1 MKVLV
6 VGINSKY
13 IHTNLAIRYLKAN
26 CSFPVDLIEFT
37 IKDAQEQI
45 LEQIINEKPDILA
58 FSVYIWN
65 VEIIKALLTTI
76 KEKELNINI
85 ILGGPE
91 VSYEFNQYLEEGLA
105 NYIISN
111 EGEIAFNLLVE
122 ALIYNKDIKNV
133 PNVSYL
139 DNDIVVRNKLE
150 EIDDLEAIHNPYIF
164 DNDDVKNKIQYVE
177 LSRGCPF
184 NCAYCLA
191 SLEKKVRFFSLE
203 RVKSDIN
210 TLYKKG
216 AKTFKFL
223 DRTFNLKPDLALD
236 LFHFIIDN
244 DFSKAVFQ
252 FEINGDILTDKV
264 INYLNQNCPENRI
277 RFEIG
282 IQSTNDKVNEAVD
295 RKQDTDL
302 LFKNIKKLKKGNII
316 MHLDLIAG
324 LPYEDLASFKNTFNS
339 AFKLYAKELQ
349 LGFLKI
355 LKGTKLYY
363 QQSNYNYTFDKCAP
377 YEFIENEYLSAED
390 RKTIHL
396 AEDALEIFWNK
407 GFLNPTIQEIT
418 SKLVSPFDFFYDL
431 GKYYLSKGY
440 KFHRYQLTDIF
451 IALEE
456 FINDDKIT
464 ASIRYDYLK
473 HHKIKPKI
481 YWENQIKKNEII
493 RRFHS
498 ENLNY
503 NIDKLYKY
511 SVVTK
516 YNEDYLITIYYPQK
530 REMHILKAY
539 LK

>member
-1 MKVLV
+1 MKILL

-37 IKDAQEQI
+37 IKDSQEKI
-45 LEQIINEKPDILA
+45 LDQLYNEKPDILA

-65 VEIIKALLTTI
+65 VEIIKKLLTSI
-76 KEKELNINI
+76 KDSKYNPKI

-91 VSYEFNQYLEEGLA
+91 VSYEFNYYLENGLA
-105 NYIISN
+105 DYIISN
-111 EGEIAFNLLVE
+111 EGEIAFNSLVN
-122 ALIYNKDIKNV
+122 ALIYNKDIKDI
-133 PNVSYL
+133 PNVSYYRS
-139 DNDIVVRNKLE
+139 NIITRNKLE
-150 EIDDLEAIHNPYIF
+150 EIADLNAIKNPYIY
-164 DNDDVKNKIQYVE
+164 DNDDVVNKIQYVE

-191 SLEKKVRFFSLE
+191 SLEKKVRFFNIE
-203 RVKSDIN
+203 RVKKDII
-210 TLYKKG
+210 TLYNKG

-264 INYLNQNCPENRI
+264 IDYLNENCPKNRI

-282 IQSTNDKVNEAVD
+282 IQSTNDKVNKAVD
-295 RKQDTDL
+295 RIQNTDL
-302 LFKNIKKLKKGNII
+302 LFKNIKKLKKGNVV

-324 LPYEDLASFKNTFNS
+324 LPYEDLASFKNTFDS

-363 QQSNYNYTFDKCAP
+363 QQCIYDYKFDKCAP
-377 YEFIENEYLSAED
+377 YEFIKNKYLSFED

-396 AEDALEIFWNK
+396 TEDALEIFWNK
-407 GFLNPTIQEIT
+407 GFLNHTIQELT
-418 SKLVSPFDFFYDL
+418 SKVDSPFDFFHDL

-440 KFHRYQLTDIF
+440 RFHRYQLADIF
-451 IALEE
+451 MVLES
-456 FINDDKIT
+456 FIKDEESI

-473 HHKIKPKI
+473 HHRIKPKI
-481 YWENQIKKNEII
+481 YWENQIKKNDII

-498 ENLNY
+498 ENPSY

-516 YNEDYLITIYYPQK
+516 YNKDYLITIYYPNK

-539 LK
+539 